1 MVSGRRHVI
10 RGQFLSCDSEGAD
23 TETSVW
29 AARYWWR
36 GSKEDAMRPIRLLR
50 ALVPILAAALL
61 TGLLAP
67 SAPAGPAA
75 AAVAPAGAL
84 ERYAQDTWASF
95 VTMVDANS
103 GLPTDQ
109 LHADGSRDVQT
120 STTNIGAYMW
130 STLVAERLGIVGHA
144 EAVARLSRTITTLEH
159 MERHAPSGQ
168 FYNWYDHRTGAK
180 LTVWPPTGQ
189 PLTPILSSVDNGW
202 LATGLHL
209 VARGVPE
216 LSARAAALFDSMD
229 FGFYYRPDVNRILF
243 HYAPDTG
250 DAPCCYDTI
259 VSESR
264 IASYLGIA
272 KGQIPQREYFGA
284 WRSFPDTC
292 DWSWQETRPVG
303 FHRTYFGVSVFDGA
317 YRYNGTRVT
326 PAWGGSMFEALMPT
340 LFVPEEVWGGG
351 SWRANHPLWVQ
362 AQVNHGLY
370 EAGYGYWGF
379 SPANTP
385 EGGYAAY
392 GVDAIGMDPGGYP
405 SNNDRTLVDHG
416 FAGCPGRD
424 PKPDPPP
431 SAYTN
436 GVVTPHAAFL
446 ALRWAP
452 AETLAN
458 LARLER
464 DFAIYTPWGFRDSV
478 NVGTGVVSGSY
489 LSLDQG
495 IIMAAIG
502 NALGSDFLRQLFVTG
517 DFQRALRPPIG
528 VEEFNAFPRGCTVE
542 GTAGNDHLVGTSGDD
557 VLCGEGGDDV
567 IDGAGGRDI
576 VFGDGGDDQVMGGSG
591 DDTLYGGTGD
601 DTLAGGDGADVL
613 SGGPGDDTL
622 AGGSGP
628 DHHEG
633 GTGDNRCP
641 DLAAGDT
648 ANAC

>member
-1 MVSGRRHVI
+1 
-10 RGQFLSCDSEGAD
+10 
-23 TETSVW
+23 
-29 AARYWWR
+29 
-36 GSKEDAMRPIRLLR
+36 
-50 ALVPILAAALL
+50 
-61 TGLLAP
+61 
-67 SAPAGPAA
+67 
-75 AAVAPAGAL
+75 
-84 ERYAQDTWASF
+84 
-95 VTMVDANS
+95 
-103 GLPTDQ
+103 
-109 LHADGSRDVQT
+109 
-120 STTNIGAYMW
+120 
-130 STLVAERLGIVGHA
+130 
-144 EAVARLSRTITTLEH
+144 

-168 FYNWYDHRTGAK
+168 FYNWYDHRSGAK
-180 LTVWPPTGQ
+180 LTTWPPTGE

-202 LATGLHL
+202 LATGLQV

-216 LSARAAALFDSMD
+216 LSARAGALFDTMD
-229 FGFYYRPDVNRILF
+229 FGFYYRADVNRILF

-250 DAPCCYDTI
+250 EAPCCYDTT

-272 KGQIPQREYFGA
+272 KGEIPQREYFGT
-284 WRSFPDTC
+284 WRSFPGSC
-292 DWSWQETRPVG
+292 DWSWQETRPLG
-303 FHRTYFGVSVFDGA
+303 FQRTYFGVSVFDGA
-317 YRYNGTRVT
+317 YRHNNTRVT
-326 PAWGGSMFEALMPT
+326 PSWGGSMFEALMPT

-362 AQVNHGLY
+362 AQINHGLR
-370 EAGYGYWGF
+370 ETGYGYWGF

-385 EGGYAAY
+385 EGGYDVY
-392 GVDAIGMDPGGYP
+392 GVDAIGLNPDGYP
-405 SNNDRTLVDHG
+405 SNEDRTLVDHG
-416 FAGCPGRD
+416 FEGCPGRD
-424 PKPDPPP
+424 PVPDPPP

-452 AETLAN
+452 AATLAN

-464 DFAIYTPWGFRDSV
+464 DFDVYTPWGFRDSV
-478 NVGTGVVSGSY
+478 NVDTGVVSDSY

-502 NALGSDFLRQLFVTG
+502 NALGGDFLRRLFVTAG
-517 DFQRALRPPIG
+517 LQRALRPLLG

-542 GTAGNDHLVGTSGDD
+542 GTAGDDHLVGSAGDD
-557 VLCGEGGDDV
+557 VICGEGGDDV
-567 IDGAGGRDI
+567 IDGGGGRDV
-576 VFGDGGDDQVMGGSG
+576 VFGDGGDDRAAGGGG
-591 DDTLYGGTGD
+591 DDTLYGGDGD
-601 DTLAGGDGADVL
+601 DELAGGNGADVL

-641 DLAAGDT
+641 DLTAADT